1 MNLLPRIL
9 PRTELALLNQ
19 SEFNIALRARSRDRG
34 SAGQTTVRLAKWVRE
49 REPSMAK
56 GVESWRLFWLLALT
70 ISVAICLGLPLADF
84 QSARGTTVMI
94 LRSLRIALPL
104 FLLAFAAS
112 SLATLWPNPL
122 TRWLLRNRR
131 YVGLAFAFG
140 MAWHLSFVGYSI
152 FSFGLS
158 ASGLTPRGLA
168 LDLIGLIF
176 LLLMTVTS
184 FRWSARRLTPANWRR
199 LHKTGVYVIWFVA
212 MYIYAHNLRDILPVV
227 AFSLLIAAWL
237 LRVAAWVNRRVRG
250 PIPTVSTK
258 GTSKQ

>member
-1 MNLLPRIL
+1 
-9 PRTELALLNQ
+9 
-19 SEFNIALRARSRDRG
+19 
-34 SAGQTTVRLAKWVRE
+34 
-49 REPSMAK
+49 MAK
-56 GVESWRLFWLLALT
+56 AVESWRLFWLLALIT
-70 ISVAICLGLPLADF
+70 SVATCLGLPLADF
-84 QSARGTTVMI
+84 HSARGTAPMI
-94 LRSLRIALPL
+94 LRSLRFALPL

-131 YVGLAFAFG
+131 YFGLGFAFG

-158 ASGLTPRGLA
+158 ASGLTRRGLA
-168 LDLIGLIF
+168 LDLVGLAF
-176 LLLMTVTS
+176 LLLMTLTS
-184 FRWSARRLTPANWRR
+184 FRWFAHRLTVANWRR

-212 MYIYAHNLRDILPVV
+212 TYIYARHLGDAFHVA

-250 PIPTVSTK
+250 TVPP
-258 GTSKQ
+258 SKAGQDRA